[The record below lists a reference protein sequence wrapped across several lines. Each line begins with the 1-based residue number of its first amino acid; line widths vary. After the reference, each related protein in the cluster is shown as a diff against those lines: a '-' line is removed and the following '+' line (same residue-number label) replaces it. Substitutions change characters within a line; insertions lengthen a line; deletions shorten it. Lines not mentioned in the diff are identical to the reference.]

1 MKKPKIRFKGY
12 QEDWEQRKFADFTWD
27 AGKRN
32 KEDLDL
38 EPYAITNEHGFIRQ
52 RDAHDDFGYMK
63 DTDRKAY
70 NIVQPNSF
78 AYNPARINVGSIGY
92 YKGVENVIVSS
103 LYEVFQT
110 DNYVNDRFLWHW
122 LKSDEFPR
130 WIEKLQEGS
139 VRLYFYYDKLCE
151 CQLYMPS
158 LEEQEKIA
166 TFLDDLDHL
175 ITLHQRKCEETKTLK
190 KYMLQKMFPQNG
202 HSVPEIRFS
211 GFTEDWEQRKFADF
225 TWDAGKRN
233 KEDLDLEPYAI
244 TNEHGFIRQRDAH
257 DDFGY
262 MKDTDR
268 KAYNIVQPNSFA
280 YNPARIN
287 VGSIG
292 YYKGVENVIVSSL
305 YEVFQTDNYVNDRFL
320 WHWLKS
326 DEFPRWIEKLQE
338 GSVRLYFY
346 YDKLCECQLYMPSL
360 EEQEKIATFL
370 DDLDHL
376 ITLHQRKCEETK
388 TLKKYML
395 QKMFPQNGHSVPEI
409 RFSGFTEDWEQ
420 RKLVDLVDRVT
431 RKNQDLV
438 SELPLTISAQYGL
451 IDQNEFFDKRVASK
465 DVSGYYLIENGEFA
479 YNKSTSTDAPWG
491 AIKRLDRYKNGV
503 LSTLYIVFGIK
514 ENNPVDSDFL
524 VSYYSTNLWHKGI
537 HEIAAEGARNHGLLN
552 IAPADFF
559 ETKLMIP
566 QDIEEQKKIGKYFEE
581 LERLITLHQHK
592 CEELQNIKKFMLK
605 NMFI

>member
-12 QEDWEQRKFADFTWD
+12 QEDWEQRKFGEIVEKYEDPVETPTEGYTRLGIRSHAKGTFHSYVEKGKELETAKMFRVAEDKFIVNITFGWEHAVAITDEND
-27 AGKRN
+27 AGKLVSHRFPQYSFNAGMDPKFFRYLILDKNFKHHLELSSPGGAGRN
-32 KEDLDL
+32 RVLKLSDML
-38 EPYAITNEHGFIRQ
+38 Q
-52 RDAHDDFGYMK
+52 
-63 DTDRKAY
+63 
-70 NIVQPNSF
+70 
-78 AYNPARINVGSIGY
+78 
-92 YKGVENVIVSS
+92 YKMN
-103 LYEVFQT
+103 
-110 DNYVNDRFLWHW
+110 
-122 LKSDEFPR
+122 FPS
-130 WIEKLQEGS
+130 EA
-139 VRLYFYYDKLCE
+139 
-151 CQLYMPS
+151 
-158 LEEQEKIA
+158 EQKKIA
-166 TFLDDLDHL
+166 AYFDDLDNL

-360 EEQEKIATFL
+360 EEQEKIASFL

-376 ITLHQRKCEETK
+376 ITLHQRKCEE
-388 TLKKYML
+388 LQNIKKYML
-395 QKMFPQNGHSVPEI
+395 Q
-409 RFSGFTEDWEQ
+409 
-420 RKLVDLVDRVT
+420 
-431 RKNQDLV
+431 
-438 SELPLTISAQYGL
+438 
-451 IDQNEFFDKRVASK
+451 
-465 DVSGYYLIENGEFA
+465 
-479 YNKSTSTDAPWG
+479 
-491 AIKRLDRYKNGV
+491 
-503 LSTLYIVFGIK
+503 
-514 ENNPVDSDFL
+514 
-524 VSYYSTNLWHKGI
+524 
-537 HEIAAEGARNHGLLN
+537 
-552 IAPADFF
+552 
-559 ETKLMIP
+559 
-566 QDIEEQKKIGKYFEE
+566 
-581 LERLITLHQHK
+581 
-592 CEELQNIKKFMLK
+592 
-605 NMFI
+605 NMFV